1 MSKNSNTRSAA
12 PRQGSSLLTGILVGM
27 VVGLVIAGGL
37 AWYILKTPSSFVNN
51 VPHET
56 TKLAADSEKQF
67 PAPVAKI
74 AQTPTSAAASG
85 VDEGKPRF
93 EFYKVLTDKQDA
105 TVLIQKS
112 SDNAATIENM
122 PAPVQQPAAHATAK
136 ETYFLQAGSFS
147 NAEDADKL
155 KAKLALLGIEASVQ
169 VATIPDKGVWH
180 RVHVGPYKGREEM
193 NNALA
198 VLKQN
203 GVSATPM
210 LAK

>member
-1 MSKNSNTRSAA
+1 MSKNSSTRSAA
-12 PRQGSSLLTGILVGM
+12 PRRGSSLLTGILVGM
-27 VVGLVIAGGL
+27 VVGLVIAGGV

-67 PAPVAKI
+67 PASVVKT
-74 AQTPTSAAASG
+74 AQAPTSAAASG
-85 VDEGKPRF
+85 VDESKPRF

-105 TVLIQKS
+105 TVIQKS
-112 SDNAATIENM
+112 SDNAATIENKL
-122 PAPVQQPAAHATAK
+122 APVQSAGNATAK

-147 NAEDADKL
+147 NADDADKL
-155 KAKLALLGIEASVQ
+155 KAKLALLGIEVSVQ
-169 VATIPDKGVWH
+169 IATIPDKGVWH

-198 VLKQN
+198 MLKQN
-203 GVSATPM
+203 GISATPM